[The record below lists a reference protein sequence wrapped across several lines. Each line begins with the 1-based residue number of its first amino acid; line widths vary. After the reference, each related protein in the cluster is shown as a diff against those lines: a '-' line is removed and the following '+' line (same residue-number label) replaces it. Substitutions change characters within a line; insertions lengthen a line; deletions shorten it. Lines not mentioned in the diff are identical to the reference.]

1 MKNRKTRNRRRG
13 GALLALLLLTAVLI
27 TGCGTGIS
35 DPTTP
40 DTKPNTQPETKKE
53 NTSDM
58 TQDTTKRAETTTAP
72 QNQTEAKQKGYV
84 VVTDTVKADG
94 STDVTKALQE
104 LIDANPEEST
114 APAIKASVQAADNY
128 RADELPI
135 DTYDDFE
142 KAVRGAAAVAQEGDS
157 VLMSP
162 ASASFDIFKN
172 FMERGNRFKDI
183 VNSL

>member
-1 MKNRKTRNRRRG
+1 MKNRKTRNHRRG

-35 DPTTP
+35 DPTT

-58 TQDTTKRAETTTAP
+58 TQDTTKKEETTTAP
-72 QNQTEAKQKGYV
+72 QNPTEAKQKGYV

-104 LIDANPEEST
+104 LIVLPGRNLSHQRPVENPRR
-114 APAIKASVQAADNY
+114 PV
-128 RADELPI
+128 
-135 DTYDDFE
+135 
-142 KAVRGAAAVAQEGDS
+142 VCGV
-157 VLMSP
+157 
-162 ASASFDIFKN
+162 ASAFGFCRNQGKSQVVFRQCHDLSRRKAACKLQC
-172 FMERGNRFKDI
+172 G
-183 VNSL
+183 VQ